1 MTVARQKGTV
11 IGHISAYEITKLIED
26 KMAPPPEDPD
36 AETQRMLQDKL
47 PSPGWAGA
55 TLAHFSK

>member
-36 AETQRMLQDKL
+36 AET
-47 PSPGWAGA
+47 
-55 TLAHFSK
+55 